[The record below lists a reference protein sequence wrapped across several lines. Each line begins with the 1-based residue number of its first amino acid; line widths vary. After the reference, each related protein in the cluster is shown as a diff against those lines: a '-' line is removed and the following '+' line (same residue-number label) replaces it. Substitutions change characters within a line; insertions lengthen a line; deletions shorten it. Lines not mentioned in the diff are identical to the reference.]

1 MVEIKELSFFDS
13 QSYLNRFQLLE
24 KAYGADWYG
33 AEDENA
39 TYIWLIEDINKP
51 LGFLSYK
58 VLILPNRIEFVYI
71 VKIYVLKSHR
81 GNNPI
86 LFEDERVSKILF
98 RQIDKK
104 GVDILT
110 LEYAC
115 ENLDFY

>member
-1 MVEIKELSFFDS
+1 MVEVKELSFIES
-13 QSYLNRFQLLE
+13 KKYLHLFQKLE
-24 KAYGADWYG
+24 NSYGADWYD
-33 AEDENA
+33 AEDEGSR
-39 TYIWLIEDINKP
+39 YIWLIEDINKP

-58 VLILPNRIEFVYI
+58 VLVLPNRIDFVYI